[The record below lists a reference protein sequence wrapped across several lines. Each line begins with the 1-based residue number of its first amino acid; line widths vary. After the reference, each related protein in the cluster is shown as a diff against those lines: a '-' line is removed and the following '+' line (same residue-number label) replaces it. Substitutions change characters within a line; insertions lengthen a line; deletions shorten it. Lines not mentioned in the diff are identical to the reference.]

1 MTREPVAEPG
11 TDPAAHE
18 PRTSVGAPAAAGVPS
33 GVEADTGGD
42 AAAVSTVPA
51 APRRWFGRRGLTI
64 SLGVAA
70 VVVVLD
76 QLTKHWVL
84 SSLSGHAPK
93 HVIWTLQLNLS
104 FNSGMAF
111 STGQGI
117 GPIIGAVAIVV
128 VAGLALSV
136 RRVGSPVAVI
146 AAGLVTGG
154 AIGNLADRLFRGR
167 GWLHGSVID
176 FIDFQWFPIFNI
188 ADSAI
193 TVGGA
198 LFFLWSMFGQGQ
210 RSH

>member
-1 MTREPVAEPG
+1 MTSEPVVEPG
-11 TDPAAHE
+11 TDPAGDD
-18 PRTSVGAPAAAGVPS
+18 PTTSDEATSDVAVAATPAPGRWL
-33 GVEADTGGD
+33 GG
-42 AAAVSTVPA
+42 
-51 APRRWFGRRGLTI
+51 RGLGI

-70 VVVVLD
+70 IVVALD
-76 QLTKHWVL
+76 QLTKHLIV
-84 SSLSGHAPK
+84 SSLSGEAPR
-93 HVIWTLQLNLS
+93 HIIWTLQLNLS

-117 GPIIGAVAIVV
+117 GPVIGAVAIVV

-193 TVGGA
+193 TIGGVA
-198 LFFLWSMFGQGQ
+198 FFCWSLLGQ
-210 RSH
+210 RREAR